1 MIRPL
6 TEKDFEAAAA
16 IVNDGWR
23 ATYAGYVSPAL
34 LDDRGCRERAARLER
49 DFRSRRLEEYV
60 WEEEG
65 EVLALL
71 SAGETADRDLPGAF
85 ELWRL
90 YVAKKAR
97 GKGIGKRLLDFGER
111 LAREKGRSQVVIWA
125 FRRNTNA
132 LAFYQKHGYRP
143 DKTIWLGEP
152 YLAEGIRLV
161 KGYPVP
167 PGKGQSVRPVRRV
180 GPLRKTGEM
189 TA

>member
-6 TEKDFEAAAA
+6 TERDFAAATA

-34 LDDRGCRERAARLER
+34 LDDKGCRERAAALEQ

-60 WEEEG
+60 WEEDG

-71 SAGETADRDLPGAF
+71 SAGDTGDQDRPGAF

-90 YVAKKAR
+90 YVAEKAW
-97 GKGIGKRLLDFGER
+97 GKGIGGRLLDFGEG
-111 LAREKGRSQVVIWA
+111 LAREKGRTRVVIWA
-125 FRRNTNA
+125 FRRNRGA

-143 DKTIWLGEP
+143 DKTEQLGEP
-152 YLAEGIRLV
+152 YMAEGVRLV
-161 KGYPVP
+161 KNLEGE
-167 PGKGQSVRPVRRV
+167 GRP
-180 GPLRKTGEM
+180 
-189 TA
+189 